1 GGVGLQPVQ
10 CRLLGRGVQ
19 GQHDR
24 GALRIGAGQ
33 HVQEVADHEAVVG
46 AVEVGVVGLLDAE
59 VAHRVEH
66 AHRVRV
72 QLSLRILALVVLLLL
87 VEGRGGD
94 LLVAHHDGAARQGG
108 PLGHVAAVELV
119 LAEPVGLER
128 LDPGGVEQ
136 QHPEQR
142 QGEHRESAN
151 GLVHREI
158 TWVAPSSWMA
168 TGAGLRALLLIRTSR
183 ASMIQLD
190 SRAEPPLATKGMVA
204 PVIGMT
210 RVTPPMT
217 TKVWKAMRNE
227 IPEANILTNSSREAS
242 AMRMPRCASSAS
254 TSSIT
259 IRPVRPSSSPNAL
272 KMKSFCT
279 SGTWP
284 GLPPPSPAPRMPP
297 SPIAKRPCTS
307 CWLFWPACTQKASAL
322 LAMTSSVQNT
332 SGLKASSQVTT
343 RVRKCGTNGYSRA
356 QAPKNA
362 LRPRMIHEERCVA
375 T

>member
-1 GGVGLQPVQ
+1 
-10 CRLLGRGVQ
+10 
-19 GQHDR
+19 
-24 GALRIGAGQ
+24 
-33 HVQEVADHEAVVG
+33 DHEAFVG
-46 AVEVGVVGLLDAE
+46 TVEVGVVGLFDTE
-59 VAHRVEH
+59 VPHRVEH

-72 QLSLRILALVVLLLL
+72 QLPFRVLALVVLPVL
-87 VEGRGGD
+87 VVGGGGD
-94 LLVAHHDGAARQGG
+94 LFVAHHDWAARQGG
-108 PLGHVAAVELV
+108 PFGDVAPVELV
-119 LAEPVGLER
+119 LAEPIGLAR
-128 LDPGGVEQ
+128 LDPGGVQQ
-136 QHPEQR
+136 QHPEQG

-217 TKVWKAMRNE
+217 TKLWKAMRKE
-227 IPEANILTNSSREAS
+227 MPEANILTNSSREAR
-242 AMRMPRCASSAS
+242 AMRMPRWASRASA
-254 TSSIT
+254 SSIT
-259 IRPVRPSSSPNAL
+259 MRPVSPSSSPKAL

-297 SPIAKRPCTS
+297 SPMANRPWTS
-307 CWLFWPACTQKASAL
+307 CWLFCPACTQKASAL

-343 RVRKCGTNGYSRA
+343 RVRKWGTSGYSMT

-362 LRPRMIHEERCVA
+362 VRPRMIHEERCVA